1 MKKYGIR
8 LEVPGLLFVDTPG
21 HEAFVNLRRRG
32 GSIADIAIVVVDCE
46 KGIEK
51 QTVESIDILKERKT
65 PFLVAM
71 NKIDRIAGWT
81 PHPELDVAS
90 SIEKQNPK
98 TRSMFDRLLYKL
110 IGDLGAM
117 GFVAERFDRI
127 RDFRS
132 VLAIVPVS
140 AVTGEGIPELL
151 LVTAGLSQAFLKK
164 RLMVNPD
171 DTRGV
176 VLEVKEEQGLGHTV
190 DAIIYDGILRKNDLI
205 VLMGMNEPIATKVKA
220 LLLPQQPSAT
230 PTTEK
235 FKEVE
240 EARAAIGVK
249 IVANDLENAIAG
261 SPIYVAKS
269 PDQIDELK
277 SKIMQEVGSIKIKT
291 DGKGVVVKA
300 DTLGTLEAI
309 VDSLKKR
316 NIPIRIADIGSVS
329 RRDIVEASISRKEDP
344 LYGVVLAFNVKFL
357 QDVDEEAKALGVPI
371 FKSQLIYEL
380 IDTYTKWLEEEK
392 QRLLRLE
399 LESIS
404 RPAKIRVIPGYV
416 FRRSNPIIVGIE
428 VLGGTIKPGYR
439 LISERGI
446 KLGEIM
452 QIQYNGKPVE
462 QASTGQSVAISIK
475 GDAVFGRQL
484 KEGEIVYVEIP
495 EEHLMLLKTKYKET
509 LSEAELAILAEY
521 TSLVKGKQTNQ

>member
-1 MKKYGIR
+1 MSRYGIK

-32 GSIADIAIVVVDCE
+32 GSIADIAIVVVDAE
-46 KGIEK
+46 KGLEN
-51 QTVESIDILKERKT
+51 QTIESINILKEKKT

-71 NKIDRIAGWT
+71 NKIDRIAGWV
-81 PHPELDVAS
+81 PHPELDVVS
-90 SIEKQNPK
+90 SIEKQNP
-98 TRSMFDRLLYKL
+98 RVRNLFDNLLYKI
-110 IGDLGAM
+110 IGDLGTL
-117 GFVAERFDRI
+117 GFIAERFDRI

-132 VLAIVPVS
+132 VLAVVPVS

-164 RLMVNPD
+164 RLLVNPE
-171 DTRGV
+171 DTKGV

-190 DAIIYDGILRKNDLI
+190 DAIIYDGILRKNDVI
-205 VLMGMNEPIATKVKA
+205 VLMGINEPIVTKVKA

-230 PTTEK
+230 AGSEK

-240 EARAAIGVK
+240 EAPAAIGVK
-249 IVANDLENAIAG
+249 IVANQLEEAVAG
-261 SPIYVAKS
+261 SPIYVAKTT
-269 PDQIDELK
+269 DQVEVLK
-277 SKIMQEVGSIKIKT
+277 SRILQEVGSIKIKT
-291 DGKGVVVKA
+291 DSKGVVVKA

-309 VDSLKKR
+309 IDSLKKR
-316 NIPIRIADIGSVS
+316 GIPIRIADIGNVS
-329 RRDIVEASISRKEDP
+329 RRDILEASISKKEDP

-357 QDVDEEAKALGVPI
+357 QGIEDEAKALGVPI
-371 FKSQLIYEL
+371 FRSQLIYEL
-380 IDTYTKWLEEEK
+380 IDSYTKWLEEER

-404 RPAKIRVIPGYV
+404 RPAKIRVLPGYV
-416 FRRSNPIIVGIE
+416 FRRSNPIIVGVE
-428 VLGGTIKPGYR
+428 VLGGNIKAGYR
-439 LISERGI
+439 LISERGVR
-446 KLGEIM
+446 LGEIM

-484 KEGEIVYVEIP
+484 KEDEIVYVDIP
-495 EEHLMLLKTKYKET
+495 PDHVALLKTKYKDTLTEDET
-509 LSEAELAILAEY
+509 KILDEYLELIRSRQEL
-521 TSLVKGKQTNQ
+521 